1 MNTNPMAIPASRPS
15 LSNARNFALI
25 TPTGVHVHARIPKG
39 VPGKLV
45 ITTDERTSE
54 GGQPQMW
61 SIDVQ
66 DSGFK
71 VRGPLPQWL

>member
-1 MNTNPMAIPASRPS
+1 MNTNPLAIPASRPS

-54 GGQPQMW
+54 GG
-61 SIDVQ
+61 
-66 DSGFK
+66 
-71 VRGPLPQWL
+71 